1 MQITRRTTLTGLTAS
16 AIPLSASAQAWPT
29 KPLTIVVP
37 YAAGSAT
44 DTLTR
49 LMAEA
54 LAPRLGQSVI
64 VDNKGGGNGSIA
76 GGYVARAPAD
86 GYTLMMATAATHAG
100 NPNLMKSVPYDSLA
114 DFTPVGFYGFIKFV
128 LLVRADAGLNTL
140 ADFIKRAKAKPAL
153 TSGAG
158 TPSARLITA
167 TLGERIGADLT
178 YVPYKAAPQALADL
192 LSGQIDLTFAD
203 VSIALP
209 QLKAGKVKAL
219 VLASDARSPLMA
231 EVPTFQEAG
240 LGPFALDAW
249 FVVMAPAKTPP
260 EVAAKIDAA
269 VQEIV
274 VDPAMVQRL
283 NAISFE
289 PKRLAPA
296 DVRTFIASEIDK
308 WGRLSRAAGI
318 EKE

>member
-1 MQITRRTTLTGLTAS
+1 M
-16 AIPLSASAQAWPT
+16 
-29 KPLTIVVP
+29 
-37 YAAGSAT
+37 
-44 DTLTR
+44 
-49 LMAEA
+49 
-54 LAPRLGQSVI
+54 
-64 VDNKGGGNGSIA
+64 
-76 GGYVARAPAD
+76 
-86 GYTLMMATAATHAG
+86 
-100 NPNLMKSVPYDSLA
+100 
-114 DFTPVGFYGFIKFV
+114 

-140 ADFIKRAKAKPAL
+140 ADFIKRASAKPAL

-167 TLGERIGADLT
+167 TLGERIGADIT

-308 WGRLSRAAGI
+308 WGRLSKAAGI